1 MSDFD
6 HAYCEIQRP
15 RQLTIV
21 TPAREPRRTR
31 LMTAFSDWLHAWRRR
46 REFKSLA
53 TRLLTYDDHQLDD
66 MGYSRRD
73 LLAAMD
79 LPLKLDARRQLARW
93 SERRLKSEPT
103 YDSAAATRR
112 RSNHEAFQNHALLNG
127 INLGIVGPTGRGP
140 HGRSGR

>member
-6 HAYCEIQRP
+6 PAYCEIQRP
-15 RQLTIV
+15 RPLTIV

-66 MGYSRRD
+66 VGYSRQD

-79 LPLKLDARRQLARW
+79 LPLKLDARRLLARW
-93 SERRLKSEPT
+93 RERRLKRAAT
-103 YDSAAATRR
+103 YDSAAAPHR
-112 RSNHEAFQNHALLNG
+112 RSNHQALQNHALLNG
-127 INLGIVGPTGRGP
+127 INIGIVGPTCRGP
-140 HGRSGR
+140 HGKSGR